1 MQGLFVKLSDPS
13 ASDKDILRLID
24 FHVSPSLGILAIVS
38 DEYGK
43 LSCICASE
51 ISLTF
56 DSGASALVESC

>member
-1 MQGLFVKLSDPS
+1 MQGLYVKLSDPS

-24 FHVSPSLGILAIVS
+24 FLVSPTLGILAIVS

-43 LSCICASE
+43 LSCICVSE

-56 DSGASALVESC
+56 DSGATARVHS